1 MIGFGTYFSVFH
13 SERIIHLRAFP
24 AGNVKTVAKRNTFY
38 SRNAKQKG
46 CDAVFQSIEHG
57 GADSGR
63 EANYRALNDAV
74 ISNGGALV
82 RLGSKTVFTA
92 CLSAETADAIIAGIT
107 ALPEYLEV
115 TAQTPLGYYVSRPP
129 ADPDRSQAI
138 LHDFSKPLGQEAY
151 KLTARASRAD
161 GLSAIAAKHPQCC
174 LIPFSDGCWY
184 RFAHK
189 HATKPNAIRHL
200 AACLNLDMAMFA
212 AFGDD
217 YNDEDMLR
225 HCGIGI
231 AMGNAA
237 PQVKAAA
244 DYVCDTNDRDGIA
257 KWLTEF
263 VLKNT
268 K

>member
-1 MIGFGTYFSVFH
+1 MDIQAIILDLDGTVLRSDKSISPATLATLQRCRQRGIVIAVATAR
-13 SERIIHLRAFP
+13 SETAACRYLQQLHP
-24 AGNVKTVAKRNTFY
+24 
-38 SRNAKQKG
+38 
-46 CDAVFQSIEHG
+46 
-57 GADSGR
+57 
-63 EANYRALNDAV
+63 DAV

-82 RLGSKTVFTA
+82 RLGSKTVFAA
-92 CLSAETADAIIAGIT
+92 CLSAETVDAIIAEIT
-107 ALPEYLEV
+107 ALPEYLEMTV
-115 TAQTPLGYYVSRPP
+115 QTPLGYYVSRPP
-129 ADPDRSQAI
+129 EDPDRSQAI
-138 LHDFSKPLGQEAY
+138 PHDFSTPLGQAAY
-151 KLTARASRAD
+151 KLTARASCAE
-161 GLSAIAAKHPQCC
+161 GLAAIAAKYPQCC

-189 HATKPNAIRHL
+189 KATKPNAIRRL
-200 AACLNLDMAMFA
+200 AACLNLDMAKFA

-237 PQVKAAA
+237 SQVKAAA

-263 VLKNT
+263 LLEENK
-268 K
+268 

>member
-1 MIGFGTYFSVFH
+1 MDIQAIILDLDGTA
-13 SERIIHLRAFP
+13 LRSDKSISP
-24 AGNVKTVAKRNTFY
+24 ATLAALQRCRQRGIVLAVATARAEAAAEKY
-38 SRNAKQKG
+38 LAQLAP
-46 CDAVFQSIEHG
+46 DAV
-57 GADSGR
+57 
-63 EANYRALNDAV
+63 V
-74 ISNGGALV
+74 SNGGALV

-161 GLSAIAAKHPQCC
+161 GLAAIAAKHPQCC

>member
-1 MIGFGTYFSVFH
+1 MDIQAIILDLDGTV
-13 SERIIHLRAFP
+13 LRSDKSISP
-24 AGNVKTVAKRNTFY
+24 ATLTALQRCRQRGIVLAVATAR
-38 SRNAKQKG
+38 A
-46 CDAVFQSIEHG
+46 
-57 GADSGR
+57 
-63 EANYRALNDAV
+63 EAAAEKYLAQLAPDAV

-92 CLSAETADAIIAGIT
+92 CLSAETADAIITGIT
-107 ALPEYLEV
+107 ALPEYLEMTV
-115 TAQTPLGYYVSRPP
+115 QTPLGYYVSRPP
-129 ADPDRSQAI
+129 EDPDRSQAI
-138 LHDFSKPLGQEAY
+138 LHDFSNPLGQEAY

-161 GLSAIAAKHPQCC
+161 GLSAIAAKYPQCC

-189 HATKPNAIRHL
+189 EATKPNAIRHL
-200 AACLNLDMAMFA
+200 AACLNLDMAQIA

-231 AMGNAA
+231 AMGNAD